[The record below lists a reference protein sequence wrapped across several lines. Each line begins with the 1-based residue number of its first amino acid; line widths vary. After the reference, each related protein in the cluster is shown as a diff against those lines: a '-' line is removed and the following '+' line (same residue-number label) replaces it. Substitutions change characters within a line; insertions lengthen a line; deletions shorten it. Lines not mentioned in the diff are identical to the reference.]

1 MISISND
8 DSLNISK
15 LADRL
20 IIFEYQLQRKSCH
33 MICIYHYLKHK
44 NMSVK
49 QIDGYKIYFN
59 KKLGQGSYGTVYVA
73 ISDTTH
79 EEVAVKMMPKKSSNY
94 LNLFS

>member
-1 MISISND
+1 
-8 DSLNISK
+8 
-15 LADRL
+15 
-20 IIFEYQLQRKSCH
+20 
-33 MICIYHYLKHK
+33 
-44 NMSVK
+44 MSVK